1 MWVAR
6 NLHLDL
12 WSLRVRGRVVGYT
25 DGLTLR
31 DVTFR
36 VSEVG
41 RQRVLRERKK
51 NVHAYVVGTL
61 IESGGCRL
69 PEPGWIR
76 VTYNP
81 YKGNYFYEAESGK
94 EVKEAKEARFGERCV
109 WILPVD
115 QKSSSKETS
124 PFMPT

>member
-6 NLHLDL
+6 NLHQDL
-12 WSLRVRGRVVGYT
+12 WSLRVQGRVVGYSE
-25 DGLTLR
+25 GLTLR
-31 DVTFR
+31 GVTFR
-36 VSEVG
+36 VSEAG

-61 IESGGCRL
+61 VDSKGCRS

-81 YKGNYFYEAESGK
+81 YKGNCFYEAESGK
-94 EVKEAKEARFGERCV
+94 EVKEAKEAHFGERSV
-109 WILPVD
+109 WILP
-115 QKSSSKETS
+115 
-124 PFMPT
+124 